1 MARVSRYNRAVTSE
15 AADEARDS
23 RRTWPVRVY
32 RLGEEPGDDLSRS
45 STATQRLAM
54 MWDLARDAWSLSG
67 RPVPD
72 YPRHETP
79 VSCRPWHVAA
89 NAGK

>member
-1 MARVSRYNRAVTSE
+1 VTGDTAAE
-15 AADEARDS
+15 ALEAR
-23 RRTWPVRVY
+23 RAWPVRVY
-32 RLGEEPGDDLSRS
+32 RLGGEPGDDQSRS
-45 STATQRLAM
+45 STATERLAM

-79 VSCRPWHVAA
+79 VSCRPWRVAEDA
-89 NAGK
+89 RP